1 MKEEFKII
9 IIGSREFDNYQYFCK
24 KCDKLL
30 SGKKLTHNITIITGN
45 HGNTDKFAQ
54 CYAFSKNYNIIIE
67 KADYE
72 QHPKDAMYFR
82 NKKIINE
89 YKPHG
94 CIAFNLNN
102 SKGTK
107 NMINLCKIYNIEIRE
122 IKLTK

>member
-1 MKEEFKII
+1 MFRLNKEQIKDFFKWL
-9 IIGSREFDNYQYFCK
+9 E
-24 KCDKLL
+24 
-30 SGKKLTHNITIITGN
+30 
-45 HGNTDKFAQ
+45 KFH
-54 CYAFSKNYNIIIE
+54 KNYNIIIE

-107 NMINLCKIYNIEIRE
+107 NMINLCKIYNLEIRE